1 MIKIQITLFG
11 GCYYI
16 WCVYRKVRWQPLDHK
31 ICPAKSNPA
40 APVGES
46 RILQSL
52 RDTPQKS
59 SFRTAG
65 HESSKKVAYVL
76 QTFNSISIFALATID
91 TILADSSGTVYL
103 SEPLSVREGL
113 VVISVTTIHSVVSMF
128 PDMRATE
135 DGRILETGKFSL
147 MHHAF
152 LELADFSNGELFEE
166 EDDGLV

>member
-1 MIKIQITLFG
+1 MF
-11 GCYYI
+11 
-16 WCVYRKVRWQPLDHK
+16 
-31 ICPAKSNPA
+31 
-40 APVGES
+40 
-46 RILQSL
+46 SL
-52 RDTPQKS
+52 PDAS
-59 SFRTAG
+59 
-65 HESSKKVAYVL
+65 
-76 QTFNSISIFALATID
+76 
-91 TILADSSGTVYL
+91 ILADSSGTVYL